1 MINQEEIVNSACPF
15 QQIGRGALVCAAA
28 DTSVQN
34 STNEVSATDC
44 ASCEAGKI
52 YREVGCDSFSP
63 KIRKFQFLSD
73 TSFEVVSILC
83 KITKKRTSFEDCKNC
98 TLKQAP
104 TTKEIVS
111 TALGLFQDEN
121 FYSAFKELEKARQ
134 NFRDGE
140 FSTVLTNSLT
150 FFESTM
156 KIILEKFEIPVS
168 NPRDDNELWKKIR
181 ERLGFDQIERI
192 QDLVNALFG
201 VISKIVG
208 VRNSLSDAHGK
219 GLISVPV
226 SEVIAELM
234 INACSTLSTML
245 VRRYLQILI
254 EGGDKS
260 DGI

>member
-111 TALGLFQDEN
+111 TARGLFQEEN
-121 FYSAFKELEKARQ
+121 FYSASAELEKARK
-134 NFRDGE
+134 NLRDGQ
-140 FSTVLTNSLT
+140 FPTVLTNSLA
-150 FFESTM
+150 FLESTM
-156 KIILEKFEIPVS
+156 KIILEKLKAPVQ
-168 NPRDDNELWKKIR
+168 NPRDNKELWKKIR
-181 ERLGFDQIERI
+181 ERLGLDQIERVE
-192 QDLVNALFG
+192 DLLNTLYG
-201 VISKIVG
+201 LITKIEG
-208 VRNSLSDAHGK
+208 VRDSLSDAHGK
-219 GLISVPV
+219 GSISVPV

-234 INACSTLSTML
+234 INTCSTLSTTL
-245 VRRYLQILI
+245 VRRYKQIKI
-254 EGGDKS
+254 EKGGEGD
-260 DGI
+260 

>member
-63 KIRKFQFLSD
+63 KIRKLQFLSD

-104 TTKEIVS
+104 TTKEIVF
-111 TALGLFQDEN
+111 TARGLFQEEN
-121 FYSAFKELEKARQ
+121 FYSASAELEKARK
-134 NFRDGE
+134 NLRDGQ
-140 FSTVLTNSLT
+140 FPTVLTNSLA
-150 FFESTM
+150 FLESTM
-156 KIILEKFEIPVS
+156 KIILEKLKVPVQ
-168 NPRDDNELWKKIR
+168 NPRDNKELWKKIR
-181 ERLGFDQIERI
+181 ERLGLDQIERVE
-192 QDLVNALFG
+192 DLLNTLYG
-201 VISKIVG
+201 LITKIEG
-208 VRNSLSDAHGK
+208 VRDSLSDAHGK
-219 GLISVPV
+219 DSISVPV

-234 INACSTLSTML
+234 INTCSTLSTTL
-245 VRRYLQILI
+245 VRRYKQIKI
-254 EGGDKS
+254 EKGGEGD
-260 DGI
+260 